1 MEREKDS
8 FIIIL
13 VISKIHYLFK
23 FTSFFYQKNIW
34 CWIPIIFF
42 IKLQVLSKYATAI
55 ETLATCSKVLVTDKP
70 PASGCAILT
79 ISDKVSAHLNLKGLI
94 DPEKE
99 KDKLLK
105 KKVVL
110 ESQVNKL
117 NKLTKDTGKIC
128 LRFFCNFF
136 SAFTDNYLLQQ
147 IF

>member
-1 MEREKDS
+1 
-8 FIIIL
+8 
-13 VISKIHYLFK
+13 
-23 FTSFFYQKNIW
+23 
-34 CWIPIIFF
+34 
-42 IKLQVLSKYATAI
+42 LQVLSKYATAI
-55 ETLATCSKVLVTDKP
+55 ETLATCSKVVVTDKP

-79 ISDKVSAHLNLKGLI
+79 ISHKVSAHLNLKGLI